1 MQYVHRLMAVAADGV
16 DAGNAHAGHALNI
29 RRHDLL
35 RFSGRDLQGQAL
47 IAVVERLHGFRGDKL
62 EKNRISR
69 IQPAEQKAE
78 YAQDAGVE
86 HKYIR
91 PDGLSRFVGNVKG
104 NKVRAAGGGIAFQGK
119 DNADTH

>member
-16 DAGNAHAGHALNI
+16 DAGNAMPARLNI

-47 IAVVERLHGFRGDKL
+47 IAVVERLHGFRGNKL
-62 EKNRISR
+62 EKNGISR

-86 HKYIR
+86 HKYLR

-104 NKVRAAGGGIAFQGK
+104 NKVRAAGGGIALQGK